1 MAIRKVA
8 AANTAEQ
15 IEQSIVTAILEGEL
29 PPGSALP
36 SERDLAQQLGVTRPT
51 LRETLKQLA
60 SEGWLNIQHGRPT
73 LVADYWREGGL
84 GVLRTLAKH
93 GDLLSPELIGHL
105 LEFRASLQPVIAQ
118 LAAKRNP
125 QALLDY
131 LVKMSDLAD
140 QARDYVEFDWQ
151 LQVLMAELS
160 GNPIYRLVIN
170 DFAQAFSVLGGF
182 YFAKPEDRK
191 RSRSYYQSLIR
202 ALHKRRSVEKVV
214 RRAMEESAQ
223 VWQGLTG
230 RAAGGASG

>member
-1 MAIRKVA
+1 MAIGKVA
-8 AANTAEQ
+8 VANTAEQ

-29 PPGSALP
+29 PPGSTLP
-36 SERDLAQQLGVTRPT
+36 SERDLARQLGVTRPT

-60 SEGWLNIQHGRPT
+60 KEGWLKIQHGRPT

-105 LEFRASLQPVIAQ
+105 LEFRASLQPVIAE
-118 LAAKRNP
+118 LAATRNS
-125 QALLDY
+125 QALLEY
-131 LVKMSDLAD
+131 LAKASGLAD
-140 QARDYVEFDWQ
+140 QAQDYARFDWQ

-182 YFAKPEDRK
+182 YFAEPEERR
-191 RSRSYYQSLIR
+191 RSRSYYQSLSK
-202 ALHKRRSVEKVV
+202 ALQKRRPVAKVV

-223 VWQGLTG
+223 VWQELTRRMVG
-230 RAAGGASG
+230 GAGG